1 MLHVRLPEGTADGDV
16 MGQACNFFK
25 SVKSLSSKQRP
36 KIAASSFLQLTWKH
50 SWFGGC
56 VLNACSILGP
66 VLTHRHI
73 ELDTS
78 KINKTYDLS
87 LVMLMFGRVQG
98 DIICICI
105 YIYHPINN
113 YPFVPSLLH
122 WFNPSFS
129 DTTIGHS
136 WFYIIMYLY
145 PEANIHIPV
154 IIH

>member
-1 MLHVRLPEGTADGDV
+1 V

-87 LVMLMFGRVQG
+87 LVMLTFGRVQG

-105 YIYHPINN
+105 YIIP
-113 YPFVPSLLH
+113 L
-122 WFNPSFS
+122 
-129 DTTIGHS
+129 
-136 WFYIIMYLY
+136 IIIPLY
-145 PEANIHIPV
+145 PHCSIDSILHSRTRQLDIVGFTSLCIYIPKQTF
-154 IIH
+154 ISQ